1 MTADQFAEESDKSPG
16 VLLASGYIA
25 GSAIAGI
32 IIAILAGVPGLDWID
47 ATLTKWAAAHNPF
60 FEGPN
65 ADALTLVP
73 FAVICVLLYAVGR
86 EKLLAPKISARGPA
100 R

>member
-1 MTADQFAEESDKSPG
+1 MSDAEFAEESDKSSG

-32 IIAILAGVPGLDWID
+32 IIAILAGMPGLDWID
-47 ATLTKWAAAHNPF
+47 ASLTKWATTHNPF

-65 ADALTLVP
+65 SDALTLIP
-73 FAVICVLLYAVGR
+73 FVVMCVVLYLVGR
-86 EKLLAPKISARGPA
+86 EKMLAAKVTVRGPA

>member
-1 MTADQFAEESDKSPG
+1 MTAEQFAEESDKSPN

-47 ATLTKWAAAHNPF
+47 ASLTKWATAHNPF

-65 ADALTLVP
+65 SDVLGMIPFLLLT
-73 FAVICVLLYAVGR
+73 ILLYLVGR
-86 EKLLAPKISARGPA
+86 ELVLKPGAVAR
-100 R
+100 REQ